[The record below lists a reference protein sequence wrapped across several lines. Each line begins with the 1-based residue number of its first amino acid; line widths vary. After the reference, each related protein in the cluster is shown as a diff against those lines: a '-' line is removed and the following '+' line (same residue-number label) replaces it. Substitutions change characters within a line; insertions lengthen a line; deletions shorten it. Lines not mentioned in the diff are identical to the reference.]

1 VADREHGRPA
11 PATTTRVVGEDWYG
25 LDLSGRT
32 GSQVHYSDLDLTET
46 TSDAGLT
53 FEECVFYDSRFNAS
67 VHTGAAFVNCAFT
80 GCSFFGARFVECK
93 LVGSRFDRCTFNQLV
108 VERGD
113 WSFTGLHGADLH
125 TASLTDVR
133 MREADL
139 TAARCDGATVVGVDL
154 SGAWLDKVNFERCDL
169 RRSDLSTLDPA
180 TVNLRGAI
188 IGWEQAIVLVTAMG
202 LDVRPD
208 SDIAP
213 PDRSRRR
220 SPSR

>member
-1 VADREHGRPA
+1 MAERRPDRSGP
-11 PATTTRVVGEDWYG
+11 TTTSRVVGEDWYG

-32 GSQVHYSDLDLTET
+32 ASQVHHSGVDLTET
-46 TSDAGLT
+46 TSDSGLT
-53 FEECVFYDSRFNAS
+53 FDECAFFDCEFNAS

-93 LVGSRFDRCTFNQLV
+93 FVGSKFDRCTYDQLV

-113 WSFTGLHGADLH
+113 WSFTGLPAADLH
-125 TASLTDVR
+125 SASFSDVR

-139 TAARCDGATVVGVDL
+139 NGARFDGATVVGVDL

-180 TVNLRGAI
+180 TVNLRSAI
-188 IGWEQAIVLVTAMG
+188 IGWDQAIVIATAMG

-208 SDIAP
+208 SDTAP
-213 PDRSRRR
+213 AERPRRR
-220 SPSR
+220 AAR